1 MIQELEPRQKKSLII
16 SGIALLG
23 VLLIGIGLQP
33 DFGLGQNNS
42 ETVNKTDE
50 RIKACQ
56 EINETM
62 NKSLYYNHDR
72 KVCVDPSINSSK
84 TNTS

>member
-1 MIQELEPRQKKSLII
+1 MIKELEPAQKKSLII
-16 SGIALLG
+16 SSIALLG
-23 VLLIGIGLQP
+23 LLLIGIGLQP

-42 ETVNKTDE
+42 ETNNKTDE

-56 EINETM
+56 EINETI